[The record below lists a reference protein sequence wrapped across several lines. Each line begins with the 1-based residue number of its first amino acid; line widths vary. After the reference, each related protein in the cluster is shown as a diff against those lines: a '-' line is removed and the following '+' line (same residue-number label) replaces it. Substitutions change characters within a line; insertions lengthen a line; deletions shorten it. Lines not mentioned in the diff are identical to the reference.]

1 MWILTPC
8 FLHAYD
14 VYSNRSRS
22 LEHCGD
28 SLMKSFNLNNAKTSQ
43 CYICIELIFFD
54 ERRQLRWMNSS
65 PVGWLVHWWAKRF
78 CSVWFQ
84 LWQFWAASSAPSG
97 QWTDNQQSQNPS
109 SLLHAQLNSEC
120 QVFWNMLHVVI
131 LITCCVY
138 IKKSLNES
146 LDITFLT
153 TTALIRFIWSRDQV
167 QSPLSMGKFLFFS
180 SLVFALLFSSQLC
193 VLHRSWH
200 K

>member
-1 MWILTPC
+1 
-8 FLHAYD
+8 
-14 VYSNRSRS
+14 
-22 LEHCGD
+22 
-28 SLMKSFNLNNAKTSQ
+28 
-43 CYICIELIFFD
+43 
-54 ERRQLRWMNSS
+54 MNSS
-65 PVGWLVHWWAKRF
+65 PVGWLAHWWAKLF

-84 LWQFWAASSAPSG
+84 LWQFWAASSALSG

-131 LITCCVY
+131 LITCCVC

-167 QSPLSMGKFLFFS
+167 QSPLSMGKFLFFFQVLS
-180 SLVFALLFSSQLC
+180 FRFCFHHSCVSYIGLGINKNFWKLSPPEVSVILTQISGGSRISRGWNTNPLLGIFFVENC
-193 VLHRSWH
+193 M
-200 K
+200 KMK